1 VTVLELPVQ
10 LSVNF
15 MVHSNTSSGMAT
27 YIRLLRYVGRYWAA
41 FLVSILGL
49 VLHSAAEIAFVDL
62 LGYITDTV
70 AVLTNSGSTTANI
83 PSTGISAFFANSFIE
98 NANLNRGM
106 IVIPILLV
114 VISLVRGLG
123 YLVGSYGIAY
133 VANYLVHELRTD
145 ILNKYLKL
153 PIEFFDRTM
162 AGHLVSVVT
171 FNVQQVTDAGTK
183 AVKTLLQQGS
193 LVLGLLGYLFYVN
206 WKLTLFFIAVMPIIA
221 LLVSLVSQRFRRI
234 STNIQSA
241 MGDVTHVTQEVVNG
255 HQEVRMFGGSEVEQQ
270 RMQAA
275 SHSNRRQNMKMAL
288 TEGISNPLVILIVSL
303 AFAAITGFMLSPT
316 ILANMSTGSFITF
329 LVASGML
336 IKPIR
341 QLTEVNSAIQR
352 GIAAAQSIFAVMDSD
367 SELDKGDLQS
377 ATVRGRLAFCDVS
390 FSYQSTDRDV
400 LSDINFTAEAGQT
413 IALVGSSGS
422 GKTTL
427 VSLIPRFYNLQKGQ
441 ILLDGTDIRDYSLA
455 NLRQHIAI
463 VSQNVTLF
471 NSTVHNNIAYGELA
485 NSSPEAVKKAAK
497 IAYADEFIEDLA
509 EGYNTAIGDDGVM
522 LSGGQ
527 RQRLAIARAVL
538 KNASILILD
547 EATSALDTDSER
559 YIQAAL
565 EELMKDRTTFVI
577 AHRLST
583 VEKAD
588 RILVMEEGRI
598 VEQGTHEEL
607 LAVSGR
613 YAQLADH
620 QLADT
625 DRSEA

>member
-1 VTVLELPVQ
+1 MVQ
-10 LSVNF
+10 RNI
-15 MVHSNTSSGMAT
+15 SSGIAT
-27 YIRLLRYVGRYWAA
+27 YVRLLRYVGRHWAA

-49 VLHSAAEIAFVDL
+49 VMHSAAEIAFVDL

-70 AVLTNSGSTTANI
+70 AVLTSTGSTAASI

-98 NANLNRGM
+98 NPNANHGM
-106 IVIPILLV
+106 LVIPILLV
-114 VISLVRGLG
+114 VISIVRGLG
-123 YLVGSYGIAY
+123 YLVGSYGLAY

-153 PIEFFDRTM
+153 PVEFFDRAM

-221 LLVSLVSQRFRRI
+221 LLVSFVSQRFRRI
-234 STNIQSA
+234 SVNIQSA

-255 HQEVRMFGGSEVEQQ
+255 QQEVRMFGGAEVERQ
-270 RMQAA
+270 RMVTA
-275 SHSNRRQNMKMAL
+275 SHNNRRQNMKMAL
-288 TEGISNPLVILIVSL
+288 TEGISNPLVIMIVSL

-316 ILANMSTGSFITF
+316 ILASMSTGSFITF

-352 GIAAAQSIFAVMDSD
+352 GIAAAQSIFTVMDSD
-367 SELDKGDLQS
+367 SELDEGDLQS
-377 ATVRGRLAFCDVS
+377 TTVQGSLEFRDVS
-390 FSYQSTDRDV
+390 FSYQGTDRDV
-400 LSDINFTAEAGQT
+400 LSDVSFNVEAGQT
-413 IALVGSSGS
+413 VALVGSSGS

-427 VSLIPRFYNLQKGQ
+427 VSLIPRFYNLQRGQ
-441 ILLDGTDIRDYSLA
+441 ILLDGTDIKDYSLA
-455 NLRQHIAI
+455 NLRHHIAI

-471 NSTVHNNIAYGELA
+471 NSTVQNNIAYGELA
-485 NSSPEAVKKAAK
+485 NKSLEEVKEAAK
-497 IAYADEFIEDLA
+497 IAYADEFIEELA
-509 EGYNTAIGDDGVM
+509 EGYDTAIGDDGIM

-527 RQRLAIARAVL
+527 RQRLAIARALL
-538 KNASILILD
+538 KNAPILILD

-559 YIQAAL
+559 YIQTAL
-565 EELMKDRTTFVI
+565 EGLMKDRTTFVI

-607 LAVSGR
+607 LAASGR

-620 QLADT
+620 QLADP
-625 DRSEA
+625 DSIEAQSNIG